1 MARPRDPNLD
11 RTWRQRIQRQ
21 SVSGLSIAAF
31 CRREGVSARLFYA
44 WRDRLKSR
52 SLPRVTPAEPPLF
65 VAVQR
70 DSTAHQ
76 ADPNLGR
83 GVEMELPHEVRLHF
97 DALPEPEWLGR
108 VVASLA
114 GLTREE
120 ARP

>member
-31 CRREGVSARLFYA
+31 CRREGLSARLFYA
-44 WRDRLKSR
+44 WTGRLKAR
-52 SLPRVTPAEPPLF
+52 SLPAPAEPALF
-65 VAVQR
+65 VEVQR
-70 DSTAHQ
+70 GSTPHQ
-76 ADPNLGR
+76 ADPVLGC
-83 GVEMELPHEVRLHF
+83 GVEMDLPHEVRLQF

-114 GLTREE
+114 GLTRKE

>member
-1 MARPRDPNLD
+1 MSRPRDPALD

-21 SVSGLSIAAF
+21 SASGVSIAAF

-44 WRDRLKSR
+44 WRDRLKAR
-52 SLPRVTPAEPPLF
+52 PLPTPAEPPLF

-70 DSTAHQ
+70 DSTPHQ
-76 ADPNLGR
+76 HDPALVR

-108 VVASLA
+108 VVATLASLP
-114 GLTREE
+114 RKE
-120 ARP
+120 AAP

>member
-31 CRREGVSARLFYA
+31 CRGEGVSPRLFYA
-44 WRDRLKSR
+44 WRDRLKAR
-52 SLPRVTPAEPPLF
+52 SLPTPAKPPLF
-65 VAVQR
+65 IAIQR
-70 DSTAHQ
+70 DSTSHQ
-76 ADPNLGR
+76 ADPVLGR

-114 GLTREE
+114 GLLRQE
-120 ARP
+120 ATP